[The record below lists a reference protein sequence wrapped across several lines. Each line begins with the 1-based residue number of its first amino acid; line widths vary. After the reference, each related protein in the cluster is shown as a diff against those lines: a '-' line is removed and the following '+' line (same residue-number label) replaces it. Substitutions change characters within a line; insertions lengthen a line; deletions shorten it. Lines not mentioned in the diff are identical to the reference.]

1 MRHSLLAV
9 AALAV
14 LVTGCQSAPTARIAA
29 APRPA
34 GFEGKWHS
42 VGGPVAYTAT
52 FASGRFTSRESA
64 TGAILAEGNYTKTG
78 PAETSII
85 YRSAARGEQTS
96 VNCAQMAADRLACV
110 NSAGA
115 RFELSRGA

>member
-1 MRHSLLAV
+1 MRHPIFALSALALLLA
-9 AALAV
+9 
-14 LVTGCQSAPTARIAA
+14 GCQSAPTARVAV
-29 APRPA
+29 APKPA
-34 GFEGKWHS
+34 GFEGSWRS

-52 FASGRFTSRESA
+52 FAGGRFTSRESA
-64 TGAILAEGNYTKTG
+64 TGAVLAEGNYTKTG
-78 PAETSII
+78 TAQAAII

-96 VNCAQMAADRLACV
+96 VNCNQMSADRLACV